1 MTTSRHFSAVLVC
14 FFFLS
19 LGAATGVASDPPA
32 ENTRPSAVEEGSCG
46 QLAVLLEAQNQE
58 LTRDLRRLHREV
70 AALREELAQPGLKEA
85 FSGIGYILGL
95 FGVAFFFMGKNRN
108 TRG

>member
-1 MTTSRHFSAVLVC
+1 MTTSRHLAAVLIC
-14 FFFLS
+14 FFFLI
-19 LGAATGVASDPPA
+19 LGTATGGASDLPA
-32 ENTRPSAVEEGSCG
+32 AGTLPSAAEETSCRE
-46 QLAVLLEAQNQE
+46 LAVLLEAQNQE
-58 LTRDLRRLHREV
+58 LTRDLRRLHREI